1 MGYSQLLRWLYQAM
15 IKPALQ
21 MAIAPKIIPMFPIDR
36 LTTFPEFVLEL
47 VDCAPGLADEEPG
60 NAGLVTL
67 GVLLSPEEDGKLV
80 DDGSELV
87 PDAEALAGSYKR
99 DEHGNDQH
107 VSLRLTLFAELAGPS
122 TDAALSQKLYAGM
135 FVSAAGSAK
144 QEVLTR

>member
-1 MGYSQLLRWLYQAM
+1 MCSWLKVWAKWDIPMGYSQLLRWLYQAM

-87 PDAEALAGSYKR
+87 PDAEALAGR
-99 DEHGNDQH
+99 
-107 VSLRLTLFAELAGPS
+107 LFAELAGPS